1 VSPLPRVVFVALA
14 ILLARKSAFGAKK
27 KPPLRPVNLNTVT
40 VQELR
45 QVPGIAPATADKILK
60 MRKCVTVGGAAAPK
74 KITAPGSTTPG
85 PAKPPP
91 QAPPRTVNQN
101 APAAR

>member
-45 QVPGIAPATADKILK
+45 QVPGIAPGTTDKNLK
-60 MRKCVTVGGAAAPK
+60 LRKCVTVGGAAAPK
-74 KITAPGSTTPG
+74 KITAPGSTTPD